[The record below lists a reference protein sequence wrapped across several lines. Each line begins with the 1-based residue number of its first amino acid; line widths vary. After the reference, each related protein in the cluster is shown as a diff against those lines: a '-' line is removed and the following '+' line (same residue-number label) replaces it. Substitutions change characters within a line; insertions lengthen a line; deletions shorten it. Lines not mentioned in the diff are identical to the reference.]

1 MLEDESL
8 EEYFKKIKKVCITM
22 HDKKHN
28 LKKFN
33 NKDFYNKIIITSI
46 YDTLNIQ
53 LLNYQ
58 VMPKYHV
65 HTSQSMEMAPYLSV
79 MTMLLTLAKRGC
91 TGDIALNHVEALHPC
106 M

>member
-33 NKDFYNKIIITSI
+33 NKKTVAFVSFADGVKYSEPA
-46 YDTLNIQ
+46 TLP
-53 LLNYQ
+53 LY
-58 VMPKYHV
+58 
-65 HTSQSMEMAPYLSV
+65 T
-79 MTMLLTLAKRGC
+79 R
-91 TGDIALNHVEALHPC
+91 
-106 M
+106 

>member
-33 NKDFYNKIIITSI
+33 NKKTVA
-46 YDTLNIQ
+46 L
-53 LLNYQ
+53 
-58 VMPKYHV
+58 YHL
-65 HTSQSMEMAPYLSV
+65 QME
-79 MTMLLTLAKRGC
+79 
-91 TGDIALNHVEALHPC
+91 
-106 M
+106 

>member
-33 NKDFYNKIIITSI
+33 NKKTVAFVSFVDGVKYSEQPHYLLYSLIDEYFSLSKRSKDRTKEVALIFKQIIK
-46 YDTLNIQ
+46 N
-53 LLNYQ
+53 N
-58 VMPKYHV
+58 
-65 HTSQSMEMAPYLSV
+65 
-79 MTMLLTLAKRGC
+79 G
-91 TGDIALNHVEALHPC
+91 
-106 M
+106 

>member
-33 NKDFYNKIIITSI
+33 NKKTVAFVSFTDGVKYSEQTHYLLYSLIDEYFSLSKRSKDRTKEVALIFKQIIK
-46 YDTLNIQ
+46 N
-53 LLNYQ
+53 N
-58 VMPKYHV
+58 
-65 HTSQSMEMAPYLSV
+65 
-79 MTMLLTLAKRGC
+79 G
-91 TGDIALNHVEALHPC
+91 
-106 M
+106 